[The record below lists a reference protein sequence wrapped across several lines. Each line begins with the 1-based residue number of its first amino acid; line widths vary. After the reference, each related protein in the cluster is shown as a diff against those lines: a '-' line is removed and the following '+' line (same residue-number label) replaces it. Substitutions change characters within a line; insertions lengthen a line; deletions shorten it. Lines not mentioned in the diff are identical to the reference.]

1 MDRKKLS
8 FLISSC
14 LLLCCI
20 AIGILS
26 YKNIPQN
33 IEVTSELEGN
43 VTSAE
48 RQQTG
53 NGFYYACGTQ
63 IAYIDEEGTQKKVCD
78 LTDELGGERISYMKA
93 IDDSDLLLAFGD
105 NMVGYMLRE
114 TEEDLELVGSFSYNG
129 APMAV
134 INDEKEF
141 YVFYKVGK
149 YHEVRVYEIVDP
161 SADAVRRGILYN
173 YGGTT
178 QEGISF
184 TLAQGLKLKEAALV
198 DGKLYVIHDG
208 GVYKM
213 DASLKMNSFKF
224 KSEEEREAAGIVSYN
239 KNSYDFVISQEAFD
253 MEMLATY
260 TTGVTGGFYRK
271 QDNRLYFV
279 TNDRTLK
286 YCELDEIGQ
295 NTLGSDLQ
303 MQETSFGLLQE
314 NVNAKPVLSYDK
326 HNDKAYLSFDTTN
339 DLICIDMDTQEIVFT
354 SEGEFGVSSK
364 IVNTSGDT
372 MLLLHT
378 DTNSGSSEKLF
389 MKVID
394 LEKQSS
400 KTLATNALIAS
411 AVLSVILLIATILF
425 ANRAFL
431 DNGNARLTR
440 ILKEMWKHK
449 WIYIILVPSFV
460 LLFMF
465 CYYPGIA
472 SMWLS
477 FFDYTSDKQT
487 MKWNNFANYI
497 SIFTDKYSL
506 EAFRNMVIF
515 IITDLLTALI
525 PPLIFAFLLSFMRSK
540 RYSNFTRTLLFI
552 PGIIPGIATLLIWR
566 TGIYGEYGVLN
577 TIINLLHGEPVKFL
591 TSSSNALASIIMM
604 GFPFIGSYLIFYGAI
619 MNITDSYIEAA
630 ELEGC
635 TLLKRLRLIDIPLIK
650 PQMKYVL
657 VMTLISSAQNFGR
670 VYMTTGGSWGTQI
683 PINMMYNHLL
693 AGDYGVSSAY
703 ATVLFLLMF
712 IPMIMQLKT
721 QQKGME

>member
-1 MDRKKLS
+1 MDRKKLL
-8 FLISSC
+8 FIISSC
-14 LLLCCI
+14 LLLCCM

-26 YKNIPQN
+26 YNNIPKN
-33 IEVTSELEGN
+33 KEVTSVFEGN

-53 NGFYYACGTQ
+53 NGFYYAGGTK
-63 IAYIDEEGTQKKVCD
+63 IAYIDEEGTHTEICN
-78 LTDELGGERISYMKA
+78 LEEELGGERISYLRA
-93 IDDSDLLLAFGD
+93 IEGTDALIAFGD
-105 NMVGYMLRE
+105 NMVGYMLKE
-114 TEEDLELVGSFSYNG
+114 AEDGLQMVGSFSYNG
-129 APMAV
+129 VPVAV
-134 INDEKEF
+134 TNDEKEF
-141 YVFYKVGK
+141 YVLYRVGK
-149 YHEVRVYEIVDP
+149 YHEVCVYDVKDP
-161 SADAVRRGILYN
+161 SADAVRRGLLYN
-173 YGGTT
+173 YGGITND
-178 QEGISF
+178 GISF
-184 TLAQGLKLKEAALV
+184 TLAQGLRIQAAELV
-198 DGKLYVIHDG
+198 DGKLYVVHEG

-213 DASLKMNSFKF
+213 DSSLKMNHFRF
-224 KSEEEREAAGIVSYN
+224 ISEEERTAAGIVTYN
-239 KNSYDFVISQEAFD
+239 KNSYDFVISEQAYDKE
-253 MEMLATY
+253 LLVTY
-260 TTGVTGGFYRK
+260 TAGVTGGFYRG
-271 QDNRLYFV
+271 QDNRLYLMAS
-279 TNDRTLK
+279 DRMLK
-286 YCELDEIGQ
+286 YCTLEEIGQ
-295 NTLGSDLQ
+295 GDVGTELK
-303 MQETSFGLLQE
+303 MHETAFGLLQE
-314 NVNAKPVLSYDK
+314 NMTAKPTLSYDK
-326 HNDKAYLSFDTTN
+326 QNDRAYLSFDITN
-339 DLICIDMDTQEIVFT
+339 DLICLNMETGEKEFSVQ
-354 SEGEFGVSSK
+354 GEFGVTSK

-372 MLLLHT
+372 MLLLYT
-378 DTNSGSSEKLF
+378 DTNSGSSEKIF
-389 MKVID
+389 MKVLD
-394 LEKQSS
+394 LEKQSF
-400 KTLATNALIAS
+400 KTLATNALIVS

-425 ANRAFL
+425 ANRAFSA
-431 DNGNARLTR
+431 NGNARLTR
-440 ILKEMWKHK
+440 ISKEMWKHK
-449 WIYIILVPSFV
+449 WIYIIFVPSFV

-540 RYSNFTRTLLFI
+540 KYSNFTRTLLFI

-577 TIINLLHGEPVKFL
+577 TIISLLHGEPVKFL
-591 TSSSNALASIIMM
+591 TSSSNALVSIIMM

-683 PINMMYNHLL
+683 PINMMYNYLL